1 MDKQNEQA
9 SGTKGGCGCHPQ
21 SAKEEPQASQAKSA
35 DAESGGP
42 MAMGMGMAKKMMAQM
57 GQGGGP
63 MEMMQKMMAQM
74 SHGEGKP
81 PMEKMMGM
89 CMGMCAEML
98 TGLRQTNALAV
109 FATPELQH
117 AFGEWLKDL
126 ESKAEAAVAQG
137 EKDAAALA
145 SALNI
150 TEDSARYVLARLAAS
165 GKVMLVARSPT
176 QGASDAAG

>member
-9 SGTKGGCGCHPQ
+9 SGTKSGCGCHPQ
-21 SAKEEPQASQAKSA
+21 GPKEEAQASQAKSSG
-35 DAESGGP
+35 AESGGP
-42 MAMGMGMAKKMMAQM
+42 MAMGMGTAKKMMAQM

-74 SHGEGKP
+74 SQGEGKP

-126 ESKAEAAVAQG
+126 ETKAEAAVAQG
-137 EKDAAALA
+137 EKDATALA
-145 SALNI
+145 SALNLS
-150 TEDSARYVLARLAAS
+150 EDSARYVLSRLAAN
-165 GKVMLVARSPT
+165 GKVTLVARSPT

>member
-1 MDKQNEQA
+1 MDKQNDQA
-9 SGTKGGCGCHPQ
+9 SATKGGCGCHPQ
-21 SAKEEPQASQAKSA
+21 SAKEEPQTSHAKSA
-35 DAESGGP
+35 GAESGGP

-89 CMGMCAEML
+89 CLGMCAEML

-117 AFGEWLKDL
+117 AFGEWLEDL
-126 ESKAEAAVAQG
+126 EGKAEALIVQG
-137 EKDAAALA
+137 EKNTAALA
-145 SALNI
+145 SALNLS
-150 TEDSARYVLARLAAS
+150 EDSARYLLARLAAS
-165 GKVMLVARSPT
+165 RKVTLVARPRT
-176 QGASDAAG
+176 